1 MTLYHSLPARDADSC
16 WDRDCREPNEAAGR
30 RVRLDALALVP
41 LARYLIKQRFFRKI
55 SALGKPPVYSAMMWD
70 GLRRDD
76 VRNPY
81 SRPTVGGLATCPR
94 SSKRWLR
101 WRRLLR
107 THFC

>member
-41 LARYLIKQRFFRKI
+41 LARYLIEQRFFRKI
-55 SALGKPPVYSAMMWD
+55 SALGKPPVCSATMWD

-81 SRPTVGGLATCPR
+81 TVHRRVVLPAAMAGV
-94 SSKRWLR
+94 R
-101 WRRLLR
+101 WR
-107 THFC
+107 